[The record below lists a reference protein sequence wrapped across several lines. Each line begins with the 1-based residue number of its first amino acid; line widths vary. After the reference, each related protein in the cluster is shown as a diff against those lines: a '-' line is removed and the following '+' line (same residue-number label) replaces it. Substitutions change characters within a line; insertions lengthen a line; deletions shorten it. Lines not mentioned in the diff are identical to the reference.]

1 MPRKTFVAGDVLTAG
16 DVNTFLMDQSVMTF
30 ADSAA
35 RGSAIPS
42 PTEGMVTYLDDTDAL
57 EVFNGTA
64 FTGVGGGGAT
74 NAIINGAFEINQRGF
89 SSSTAAGYGFDR
101 FENVLV
107 GNGTTTFSAQTFT
120 AGSAPVSGQEAT
132 NFFRIVTT
140 GQTGTDVLSSVDQK
154 VEDVRTITPDTTWTA
169 SFYAKAGSGTPK
181 IALEFIQ
188 NFGSGGSASVNT
200 LAGQVTL
207 STNWQRFSVS
217 FEAPS
222 ISGKTI
228 GAGNYS
234 DLRFYVS
241 AGTDR
246 NARTGSLGIQSNTFD
261 IWGVQLEAGSTATP
275 FRRNANS
282 LQGELAACQRYYVRF
297 GGDSSTQ
304 IFCTGIGNTAS
315 VAKGAFFFPVPMR
328 IGPTSVDFLNLATS
342 DLDSYTN
349 AFTTLTLEQA
359 AKNSVRLQI
368 SGGSGMTNKQML
380 FVVSNATTNS
390 HLGFSAEL

>member
-1 MPRKTFVAGDVLTAG
+1 
-16 DVNTFLMDQSVMTF
+16 MDQSVMTF